1 MEKNSF
7 LIVCKHFIIVIINN
21 KTFFEGKNS
30 N

>member
-1 MEKNSF
+1 MEGKRTVF
-7 LIVCKHFIIVIINN
+7 VGTVIIVIINN